1 MSSAVVLLPLAIAS
15 EVAATLLLRTSDG
28 FTRLLPSAGVVL
40 GYAVSIALLAK
51 IVKQLDVG
59 LVYAVWAG
67 AGTAVVAGAGVLLW
81 SEPLG
86 WLKLLSLAAVIV
98 GVIGLNLSGAH

>member
-1 MSSAVVLLPLAIAS
+1 MPAGLLLTLAIGA
-15 EVAATLLLRTSDG
+15 EVAATLLLKTTDG
-28 FTRLLPSAGVVL
+28 FTRLLPSVGVVA
-40 GYAVSIALLAK
+40 GYAISIALLTK

-67 AGTAVVAGAGVLLW
+67 AGTAIVAVAGVLLW

-86 WLKLLSLAAVIV
+86 WLKLLSLTAVIV
-98 GVIGLNLSGAH
+98 GVVGLNVSGAH

>member
-1 MSSAVVLLPLAIAS
+1 MLAIGA
-15 EVAATLLLRTSDG
+15 EVAATLLLKTTDG
-28 FTRLLPSAGVVL
+28 FTRLLPSVGVVA
-40 GYAVSIALLAK
+40 GYAISIALLTK

-67 AGTAVVAGAGVLLW
+67 TGTAIVAVAGVLLW

-86 WLKLLSLAAVIV
+86 WLKLLSLTAVIV
-98 GVIGLNLSGAH
+98 GVVGLNVSGAH